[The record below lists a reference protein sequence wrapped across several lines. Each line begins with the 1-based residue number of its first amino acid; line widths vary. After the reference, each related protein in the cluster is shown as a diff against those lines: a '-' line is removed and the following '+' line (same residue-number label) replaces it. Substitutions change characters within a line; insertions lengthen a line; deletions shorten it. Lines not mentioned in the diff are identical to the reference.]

1 MQIRTDIK
9 AGSLTVY
16 GLDDCSWTRK
26 QLEYLDGKG
35 MQYKYI
41 NCKGGE
47 CPGFV
52 NGYPTLDKDGQILV
66 GFQKI

>member
-1 MQIRTDIK
+1 MLVRTDIK
-9 AGSLTVY
+9 AGAITVY
-16 GLDDCSWTRK
+16 GSDDCSWTRK

-52 NGYPTLDKDGQILV
+52 NG
-66 GFQKI
+66 